1 MNIVNYKFIR
11 RALITIIICGVFL
24 LSASTLHNIVYS
36 DEYDDLTKKISDL
49 QSALADSQKAT
60 KPLQTQLTG
69 LKSQLSA
76 IDNQVVQIEQDL
88 VAKKQNIEEGY
99 KKLADK
105 QKLFDATVKKSYIKT
120 YTFSPLLIFLSGN
133 NISDITS
140 MLTYQKRNTEQDKNI
155 ITNIALQL
163 VDLEQKKAELENEQT
178 RLAQAKATLDKQRT
192 EVQKVVDGAVAYQ
205 NSLTGQ
211 IAELSAKQQSILA
224 QRLGA
229 LGIPLYA
236 NAGGAC
242 SSDISPYKDPGF
254 SGDKFAF
261 FSYGVPNRV
270 GLSQYGAWGRAKAGQ
285 DYTQILQAYYN
296 FDSISDVSQS
306 TQIHVQGSGVD
317 WTGSLEDYVKR
328 IYEVPDSWTDN
339 NLAALKAQ
347 AIAARSYVLAATNNG
362 ASVIC
367 PTDSCQVFKTDPKGG
382 NWEQAVNA
390 TAGKVMVQGGNP
402 IKAWFSSTHG
412 GYIHS
417 SSDIGWNST
426 GWTKNAQDT
435 TSSVSSFS
443 DLNNNAYDKDSP
455 WFYCDW
461 GSRPEYNKTAWLKSD
476 EVADIVNVL
485 MLVSKDSGT
494 KEHLYQPDKPNLA
507 GTDTWDPARVRQE
520 LSARGGSP
528 LTSVSNISVSWDTGS
543 GKTTQVT
550 VDGRSF
556 NGSDFKTYFNLRA
569 PGSIQI
575 VGPLFNIEKR
585 S

>member
-1 MNIVNYKFIR
+1 MRKFVI
-11 RALITIIICGVFL
+11 LTFL
-24 LSASTLHNIVYS
+24 LAFFLFSGNFLQNYVYS
-36 DEYDDLTKKISDL
+36 DELDDINKQLSDL
-49 QSALADSQKAT
+49 QSALELSKNAT
-60 KPLQTQLTG
+60 KPLQ
-69 LKSQLSA
+69 SQL
-76 IDNQVVQIEQDL
+76 DNLTKQLSSINAQVVNIENDL
-88 VAKKQNIEEGY
+88 VIKKKDIAKGNEDLDE
-99 KKLADK
+99 K
-105 QKLFDATVKKSYIKT
+105 QKIFDATVKRSYIDS
-120 YTFSPLLIFLSGN
+120 YSNSPFIILLSLSN
-133 NISDITS
+133 ASDITK
-140 MLTYQKRNTEQDKNI
+140 MLTYQKINTEQDKNI

-163 VDLEQKKAELENEQT
+163 ISLEEKKAKLESEEK
-178 RLAQAKATLDKQRT
+178 RLASVKTILDKERAETDKIVTGARAYQATLSGK
-192 EVQKVVDGAVAYQ
+192 
-205 NSLTGQ
+205 

-236 NAGGAC
+236 SAGGAC
-242 SSDISPYKDPGF
+242 SSDIDPYKDPGF
-254 SGDKFAF
+254 EGSKFAF
-261 FSYGVPNRV
+261 FTYGVPNRV

-285 DYTQILQAYYN
+285 DFTQILQAYYN
-296 FDSISDVSQS
+296 FDSIADVSQS

-317 WTGSLEDYVKR
+317 WTGSIEDYVKR

-339 NLAALKAQ
+339 NSSALKAQ
-347 AIAARSYVLAATNNG
+347 AIAARSYALSYTNNG
-362 ASVIC
+362 SSVIC

-390 TAGKVMVQGGNP
+390 TAGKAMVQGGNP

-417 SSDIGWNST
+417 SGDIGWNST

-461 GSRPEYNKTAWLKSD
+461 GARHEYNNTAWLKAD
-476 EVADIVNVL
+476 EVADIANVL
-485 MLVSKDSGT
+485 MLASKDAST

-507 GTDTWDPARVRQE
+507 GTDTWDSARVRQE
-520 LSARGGSP
+520 LSSRGGSP
-528 LTSVSNISVSWDTGS
+528 LTSVSNVSISWDSSS
-543 GKTTQVT
+543 GKSTQVT
-550 VDGRSF
+550 VDGQSF
-556 NGSDFKTYFNLRA
+556 NASDFKTYFNLRA

-585 S
+585 

>member
-1 MNIVNYKFIR
+1 MKFFNNQQINK
-11 RALITIIICGVFL
+11 IISVVLFFFIFL
-24 LSASTLHNIVYS
+24 LSAQILHNIAYS
-36 DEYDDLTKKISDL
+36 DEYDDLTKKIADL
-49 QSALADSQKAT
+49 QSALSQSKSAT
-60 KPLQTQLTG
+60 KPLQTQLTS
-69 LKSQLSA
+69 LKSQLIS
-76 IDNQVVQIEQDL
+76 IDNQVAQIEADL
-88 VAKKQNIEEGY
+88 IVKKKNIDEGY

-120 YTFSPLLIFLSGN
+120 YTFSPLLVFLSGN

-155 ITNIALQL
+155 ITNVALQL
-163 VDLEQKKAELENEQT
+163 VDLERRRSELESSQQ
-178 RLAQAKATLDKQRT
+178 RLAAAKTALDKERVD
-192 EVQKVVDGAVAYQ
+192 VQKVVDGAVAYQ
-205 NSLTGQ
+205 NTLTGQ

-270 GLSQYGAWGRAKAGQ
+270 GLNQYGAWGRAKAGQ

-362 ASVIC
+362 ANVIC

-390 TAGKVMVQGGNP
+390 TAGKAMVQGGNP

-417 SSDIGWNST
+417 SGDIGWNST

-461 GSRPEYNKTAWLKSD
+461 GSRPEYNKTAWLKSA
-476 EVADIVNVL
+476 EVADIANVL
-485 MLVSKDSGT
+485 MLASRDSST

-520 LSARGGSP
+520 LSSRGGSP
-528 LTSVSNISVSWDTGS
+528 LTSVSNVSVSWDTGS

-550 VDGRSF
+550 LDGQSF
-556 NGSDFKTYFNLRA
+556 NASDFKTYFNLRA

-575 VGPLFNIEKR
+575 VGPLYNIEKR
-585 S
+585 